1 MYANPS
7 TKLEFL
13 GTISKFRKRN
23 KIFVVACLRTPL
35 GTGHYLSPGGGE
47 GGGGGGGAGGGGGG
61 GGRRIFVATTE
72 NLHDPHLKHAEWV

>member
-47 GGGGGGGAGGGGGG
+47 GGGGG
-61 GGRRIFVATTE
+61 RRIFVATTE

>member
-1 MYANPS
+1 MYANPP

-47 GGGGGGGAGGGGGG
+47 GGG
-61 GGRRIFVATTE
+61 RRIFVATTE
-72 NLHDPHLKHAEWV
+72 NLHDPPLKHTEWV